1 MDLIVEGTVAQ
12 SGDRLRVTANLIQVS
27 PEKHIWAH
35 SYERDFRDVLVL
47 QNEIAGAIAGE
58 IQGKLTPRQ
67 QSQVAS
73 SRPVN
78 PEAQLAYWKARYLL
92 NTGLDPKYGGMP
104 EATRR
109 SIESAEQAV
118 RIDPSYAPAYAALAK
133 SYVMMLSD
141 IGEAFPREV
150 MPSARAAAQ
159 QAIALDDEL
168 ASGA

>member
-1 MDLIVEGTVAQ
+1 M
-12 SGDRLRVTANLIQVS
+12 SGI
-27 PEKHIWAH
+27 
-35 SYERDFRDVLVL
+35 FRDVLVL

-104 EATRR
+104 EASRR
-109 SIESAEQAV
+109 SIESAQQAV
-118 RIDPSYAPAYAALAK
+118 RIDPGYAPAYAALAK
-133 SYVMMLSD
+133 SYVMLSD

-150 MPSARAAAQ
+150 MPSARAAA
-159 QAIALDDEL
+159 ERE
-168 ASGA
+168 G